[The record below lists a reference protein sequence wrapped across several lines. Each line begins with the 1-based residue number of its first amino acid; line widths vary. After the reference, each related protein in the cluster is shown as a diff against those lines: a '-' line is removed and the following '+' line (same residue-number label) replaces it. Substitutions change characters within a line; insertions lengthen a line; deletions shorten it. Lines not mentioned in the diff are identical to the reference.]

1 MTKEEAINILQNIDP
16 QCQKDCPVSRDVCAK
31 QENRCLVSDAL
42 EYAVDFLSNDV
53 VEVKHGHWKTYTK
66 LAHTAPP
73 FTYKI
78 IECSLCRNPVQKY
91 WNFCPWCGADMRE
104 RKETNE

>member
-42 EYAVDFLSNDV
+42 EYAVDFLSANV
-53 VEVKHGHWKTYTK
+53 VEVKHGHWIENDNDTYS
-66 LAHTAPP
+66 
-73 FTYKI
+73 
-78 IECSLCRNPVQKY
+78 CSLCHACIPREQYYYDARK
-91 WNFCPWCGADMRE
+91 CIHCGADMRGE
-104 RKETNE
+104 ME